1 MGGEGVTTIMAAMK
15 DVVKAVQEADLDS
28 TVKIMIGGAPV
39 AQSYADEIGV
49 QGYTPD
55 AASAIDKAKE
65 LLEMDF

>member
-1 MGGEGVTTIMAAMK
+1 VGGEDVTTIMVAMK

-28 TVKIMIGGAPV
+28 TVIMIGGSPV

-55 AASAIDKAKE
+55 ATSAIDKAKE